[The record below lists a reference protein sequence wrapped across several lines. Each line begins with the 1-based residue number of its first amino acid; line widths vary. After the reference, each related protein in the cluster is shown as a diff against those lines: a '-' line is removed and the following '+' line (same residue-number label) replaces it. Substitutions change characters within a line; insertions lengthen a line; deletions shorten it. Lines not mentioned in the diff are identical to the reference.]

1 MALENMVGM
10 LNKAFKEH
18 YAVGQF
24 NINNVEWT
32 SAILEEAEKTKT
44 PVILGVTTSAA
55 KYMGGWHT
63 VVGMVKG
70 LMEDL
75 KITVPVALHVDHGPT
90 VKDCKDAIDA
100 GFTSVMIDASH
111 YPLEENIRIVK
122 EVTDYAHSRPNYV
135 SVEAEL
141 GRVGGQ
147 EDFVVAE
154 SAYAIP
160 EECVR
165 LVKKTG
171 VDCLAPALGSVH
183 GPYHGEPKLGF
194 KEMKEIAGLV
204 NIPLVLHGG
213 SGIPNDQLRMAIDRG
228 TSKININTECQMA
241 WTKIVREVLSTNDK
255 VYDPRKI
262 IGPGREGIKQ
272 VFIDK
277 VTVFGSLGK
286 AE

>member
-90 VKDCKDAIDA
+90 VIDCKDAIDA

-165 LVKKTG
+165 LVKETG

>member
-63 VVGMVKG
+63 VVGMVNG

-90 VKDCKDAIDA
+90 VNDCKDAIDA

-165 LVKKTG
+165 LVKETG

>member
-165 LVKKTG
+165 LVKETG

-183 GPYHGEPKLGF
+183 GPYHGEPKIGF

>member
-122 EVTDYAHSRPNYV
+122 EGTDYAHSRPNYV

-165 LVKKTG
+165 LVKETG

>member
-122 EVTDYAHSRPNYV
+122 EVTDYAHCRPNYV
-135 SVEAEL
+135 YVEAEL

-165 LVKKTG
+165 LVKETG

-228 TSKININTECQMA
+228 TSKINNNTECQMA
-241 WTKIVREVLSTNDK
+241 WIKIVREVLSTNDK

>member
-10 LNKAFKEH
+10 LNKALKEH

-165 LVKKTG
+165 LVKETG